1 MSSLLD
7 PGDDSELIPASREQI
22 DTWLTSYVSVM
33 GNLPLEEEEPSE
45 AQLAAL
51 HKRAFVLKGTPYCD
65 FAIWTPF
72 SRKNL
77 KLQKF
82 RMYVPLGDGSYLMKE
97 LPGPQNFQQWSSS
110 WRVFRTAAVL
120 LGISTLAVLLQY
132 EKTFER
138 LVIQWPRCW
147 GLIAYAEDKARCEK
161 LDKIRRKLQQDNL
174 AGRTMPSDWSE
185 ANPWN
190 ACLRALATDEDY
202 WSEQVRHPAAAW
214 TAFGGRGTPM
224 APAEQAALVHALGG
238 QNIELEP
245 EARTDDRRKQSNRDR
260 RAAKVRGQV
269 GRSWSFHKRGKA
281 SDNSGGGQ
289 DRGKGKGKSK
299 DQAGTQICYSFANG
313 SGVCGSVEPG
323 ATCLQKVKRAHKCQ
337 YCLSPGHRNA
347 DCPKGGLMDHRSNRF
362 PVNLVFV

>member
-7 PGDDSELIPASREQI
+7 QGDDSELIPASREQL

-51 HKRAFVLKGTPYCD
+51 HKRVFILKGTPYCD

-132 EKTFER
+132 EKTF
-138 LVIQWPRCW
+138 
-147 GLIAYAEDKARCEK
+147 
-161 LDKIRRKLQQDNL
+161 
-174 AGRTMPSDWSE
+174 
-185 ANPWN
+185 
-190 ACLRALATDEDY
+190 
-202 WSEQVRHPAAAW
+202 
-214 TAFGGRGTPM
+214 
-224 APAEQAALVHALGG
+224 
-238 QNIELEP
+238 
-245 EARTDDRRKQSNRDR
+245 
-260 RAAKVRGQV
+260 
-269 GRSWSFHKRGKA
+269 
-281 SDNSGGGQ
+281 
-289 DRGKGKGKSK
+289 
-299 DQAGTQICYSFANG
+299 
-313 SGVCGSVEPG
+313 
-323 ATCLQKVKRAHKCQ
+323 
-337 YCLSPGHRNA
+337 
-347 DCPKGGLMDHRSNRF
+347 
-362 PVNLVFV
+362 